1 MTIER
6 PDLIKTILSV
16 SKEIEMQGDFNVT
29 EKDLKEIIAL
39 CEIYKYHKTNANDNF
54 SGEIDRIIE
63 RML

>member
-54 SGEIDRIIE
+54 SAEIDKIIE